1 MNPNYQ
7 LAGRGRR
14 LGAQVL
20 DWLIILGLP
29 AMWFTV
35 MGVTGQFDH
44 KEPAPV
50 AIVGMAIGGIWLW
63 VAFIWNLV
71 ILSRYG
77 QTFGKRILGIQIRR
91 QDGGAPTFGTM
102 VGMRVLLVG
111 VICMIP
117 FLGAIFALVNIL
129 FIFREDR
136 NCIHDLLA
144 KIMVVDLGSVRNSQ
158 VNAPSFKA
166 PIPDRRPEPR
176 MLVESNGLDSSRQL
190 PFFQPST
197 PSRPTAPSLPVPPPL
212 PGAHARVEPPVANQA
227 TALDQ
232 LEKLSGLKDGLKD
245 RGILTE
251 EEFSAEKRKLLGL

>member
-1 MNPNYQ
+1 MNPNFQ

-20 DWLIILGLP
+20 DWLIILGPP

-50 AIVGMAIGGIWLW
+50 AIVGMALGGIWLW

-117 FLGAIFALVNIL
+117 LLGAIFALVDIL

-136 NCIHDLLA
+136 NCIHDMLA
-144 KIMVVDLGSVRNSQ
+144 KTMVVDLGSGRNSQ
-158 VNAPSFKA
+158 VNSPSFKA
-166 PIPDRRPEPR
+166 PIPERRPAPR
-176 MLVESNGLDSSRQL
+176 MPAESNGLDSSKQP
-190 PFFQPST
+190 PFFQPPT
-197 PSRPTAPSLPVPPPL
+197 PPRPTAPSNPVPPPL
-212 PGAHARVEPPVANQA
+212 PGAPALAKPPVADQTN
-227 TALDQ
+227 ALDQ
-232 LEKLSGLKDGLKD
+232 LEKLAGLKD

-251 EEFSAEKRKLLGL
+251 EEFSAEKRKLLGH